1 MDPIKIFNE
10 FASSANLSVLET
22 TVYLI
27 LFALLIW
34 LSKEFKTQYHK
45 DQDMRSV
52 KIEKALTSLSKILA
66 VGHQYKNDQ
75 TKEEELFVLI
85 YESIPIMDHY
95 LYEDIM
101 IILDDDS
108 LNKSE
113 KISSIIEKV
122 SAEIKILVLDNQS
135 LSSKR
140 PIDTFE
146 KAIIKL
152 KDIFYPVIAS
162 FSTLFII
169 LLFIL
174 VSLSESNEF
183 LQIIKPIA
191 LSFILFFPFF
201 IWQLFLQKNLN
212 KTSCIYIFFILFSL
226 ISILIISNIWLVLL
240 VLGFTVV
247 LMFLLIKYG
256 SSNSIISS

>member
-52 KIEKALTSLSKILA
+52 KIEKVLTSLSKILA

-75 TKEEELFVLI
+75 SKEEELFVLI
-85 YESIPIMDHY
+85 YESIPVMDHY
-95 LYEDIM
+95 LYNDIM

-140 PIDTFE
+140 PFDTFE

-191 LSFILFFPFF
+191 LGFILFF
-201 IWQLFLQKNLN
+201 LFLFGNCSFK
-212 KTSCIYIFFILFSL
+212 K
-226 ISILIISNIWLVLL
+226 V
-240 VLGFTVV
+240 
-247 LMFLLIKYG
+247 
-256 SSNSIISS
+256 